1 MIHLTLNTGDSRE
14 SPRREVNN
22 TVITSLTPLVHLGV
36 KPRQD
41 FRDIYGEL
49 SGSYRGYLLVANM
62 ANTSLTPVGS

>member
-36 KPRQD
+36 
-41 FRDIYGEL
+41 L
-49 SGSYRGYLLVANM
+49 SQYSFEAI
-62 ANTSLTPVGS
+62 